1 MKTSW
6 RFRFSNQYPF
16 GFGCPR
22 SQIHRTPRTE
32 RQNLLHANQ
41 LFFRASDKPP
51 TPPLRFG
58 WKHTPYF
65 FAMTHRCRHARS
77 SSVAGLSR
85 STSLVRCANQGGWSA
100 LVVPPRSPPH
110 DGLASKQTQYS
121 NALQI
126 RCFYLQRVAARSET
140 VDVHESRAQRG
151 NETEGTAVANAPE
164 RHAAARRFSL
174 EGEEQSAGRRC
185 CSPSLCDRGTHR
197 AIGRRA
203 RVP

>member
-1 MKTSW
+1 LSRKCGPLS
-6 RFRFSNQYPF
+6 
-16 GFGCPR
+16 
-22 SQIHRTPRTE
+22 HRTPRTE